1 MKKKKVTKLA
11 LKKNTIS
18 SFDSNTV
25 KGGTYYT
32 WAPPCISNT
41 EPPDSIEQCSRF
53 GCNGTGTGTGPTP
66 SNACPTNNTCGNT
79 CATCPPGS
87 LNTNCGGDT
96 TVTTR

>member
-1 MKKKKVTKLA
+1 MKKKKVTKLS

-18 SFDSNTV
+18 SFDSNIV
-25 KGGTYYT
+25 KGGSYT

-53 GCNGTGTGTGPTP
+53 DCGGTGPGTGQ
-66 SNACPTNNTCGNT
+66 SNTCPTNQTCGNS
-79 CATCPPGS
+79 CVPNCNPGS
-87 LNTNCGGDT
+87 LNPGCGDNT